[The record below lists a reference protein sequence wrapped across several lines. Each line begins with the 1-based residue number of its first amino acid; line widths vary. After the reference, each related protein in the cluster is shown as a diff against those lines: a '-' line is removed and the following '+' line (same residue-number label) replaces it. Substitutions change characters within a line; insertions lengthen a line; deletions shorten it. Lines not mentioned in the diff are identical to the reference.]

1 LEAKKNRRSI
11 LKSTPPK
18 ISSGTGRNIPR
29 NISIRNWKL
38 NPWRGCRPCFQPG
51 VIQYSKC
58 GPVQRSNACG
68 GFLAIQGGTNGGR
81 MGEYHSDRQADSYI
95 ILFEYK

>member
-1 LEAKKNRRSI
+1 MTCLLLAQDTQVKIVCVSDLLVIIVQSKELEAKSLER
-11 LKSTPPK
+11 
-18 ISSGTGRNIPR
+18 
-29 NISIRNWKL
+29 
-38 NPWRGCRPCFQPG
+38 CRPCFQPG

-81 MGEYHSDRQADSYI
+81 MGEYHSDRQADPY
-95 ILFEYK
+95 FE